1 MDLSGS
7 DTEVIML
14 NYIIRRLAYAII
26 MVVLVSF
33 VSFVII
39 KLPPGDFLTQKL
51 AQLRARGDRS
61 AEGQIET
68 YRIRY
73 NLDKPFL
80 WQYTNWAVNFLKGDF
95 GESFE
100 YERPVS
106 DMLGQRVSMTIILGI
121 ATLIVVWM
129 LAIPL
134 GVFSAVKQYSLGD
147 QVITTLSFLGL
158 GMPGFLLALLIL
170 YFAITVLNVEATGLF
185 SPDYVDAPWSWA
197 RFVDLLKH
205 LWIPALISAIT
216 GVGGLTRIMRG
227 NLLDTLGQPF
237 VEAARARGLANGTVI
252 WKHAVRIAINPLIV
266 ILGSEAIPGIIT
278 GSGLVAVVLNLPT
291 IFPLYIDSLR
301 KLDMYMAGT
310 CIILLTLLTL
320 VGNLLADITLAW
332 VDPRIR
338 LE

>member
-1 MDLSGS
+1 
-7 DTEVIML
+7 ML
-14 NYIIRRLAYAII
+14 NYIIRRLAYAVI
-26 MVVLVSF
+26 MIVLVSF

-68 YRIRY
+68 YRVRY

-100 YERPVS
+100 YERPVR

-147 QVITTLSFLGL
+147 QLITTLSFLGL

>member
-1 MDLSGS
+1 M
-7 DTEVIML
+7 V
-14 NYIIRRLAYAII
+14 NFIIRRILYSLI
-26 MVVLVSF
+26 MLVLVSF
-33 VSFVII
+33 VSFLII

-68 YRIRY
+68 YRVRY
-73 NLDKPFL
+73 NLDKPFM
-80 WQYTNWAVNFLKGDF
+80 WQYTNWAWNFLHGDF

-100 YERPVS
+100 YERPVRE
-106 DMLGQRVSMTIILGI
+106 MLGERVTMTIILSL
-121 ATLIVVWM
+121 ASLIVVWV

-147 QVITTLSFLGL
+147 QVITTLSFIGL
-158 GMPGFLLALLIL
+158 GMPGFLLALLVL
-170 YFAITVLNVEATGLF
+170 YFAITKLNIEATGLF
-185 SPDYVDAPWSWA
+185 SLEYIDAPWSLG
-197 RFVDLLKH
+197 RVGDLMNH
-205 LWIPALISAIT
+205 LWIPAFISAVT
-216 GVGGLTRIMRG
+216 GTGGLTRIMRG

-237 VEAARARGLANGTVI
+237 VEAARARGLKNGTVI

-278 GSGLVAVVLNLPT
+278 GGGLVSIVLNLPT
-291 IFPLYIDSLR
+291 ITPLFVDSLR

-310 CIILLTLLTL
+310 CIVFITMLLL
-320 VGNLLADITLAW
+320 VGNLLADLALAW

>member
-1 MDLSGS
+1 M
-7 DTEVIML
+7 V
-14 NYIIRRLAYAII
+14 NYIIRRLIYALI
-26 MVVLVSF
+26 MIVLVSF

-68 YRIRY
+68 YRKRY
-73 NLDKPFL
+73 NLDKPFM
-80 WQYTNWAVNFLKGDF
+80 WQYTNWAVNFVKGDF

-100 YERPVS
+100 YERPVKE
-106 DMLGQRVSMTIILGI
+106 MLGERVTMTIILGI
-121 ATLIVVWM
+121 ASLVVVWA

-134 GVFSAVKQYSLGD
+134 GVFSAVKQYSVGD
-147 QVITTLSFLGL
+147 QIITTLSFLGL
-158 GMPGFLLALLIL
+158 GMPGFLLALLVL
-170 YFAITVLNVEATGLF
+170 YFAITVLDVEATGLF
-185 SPDYVDAPWSWA
+185 SQEYVNAPWSWA
-197 RFVDLLKH
+197 RLGDLMNH
-205 LWIPALISAIT
+205 LWIPAFISAIT

-227 NLLDTLGQPF
+227 QVLDTLGQPF
-237 VEAARARGLANGTVI
+237 VEAARARGLKNGTVI

-266 ILGSEAIPGIIT
+266 ILGSEAIPGII
-278 GSGLVAVVLNLPT
+278 GGGGLVSVVLNLPT
-291 IFPLYIDSLR
+291 IFPLFIDSLR

-310 CIILLTLLTL
+310 CIVLITILTL
-320 VGNLLADITLAW
+320 VGNLLADLVLAW

>member
-1 MDLSGS
+1 MVS
-7 DTEVIML
+7 
-14 NYIIRRLAYAII
+14 YIVRRVFYALI

-33 VSFVII
+33 VSFLII

-68 YRIRY
+68 YRKRY
-73 NLDKPFL
+73 NLDKPFM
-80 WQYTNWAVNFLKGDF
+80 WQYSNWAVNFLKGDF

-100 YERPVS
+100 YERPVKE
-106 DMLGQRVSMTIILGI
+106 MLGERVTMTIILGI
-121 ATLIVVWM
+121 ASLIVVWI

-134 GVFSAVKQYSLGD
+134 GVFSAVKQYSVAD
-147 QVITTLSFLGL
+147 QVITTLSFVGL
-158 GMPGFLLALLIL
+158 GMPGFLLALLVL
-170 YFAITVLNVEATGLF
+170 YFAITKLDIEATGLF
-185 SPDYVDAPWSWA
+185 STQYISAPWSWA
-197 RFVDLLKH
+197 RVGDLMNH
-205 LWIPALISAIT
+205 LWIPAIISAIT

-227 NLLDTLGQPF
+227 QVLDTLGQPF
-237 VEAARARGLANGTVI
+237 VEAARARGLKNGTVI

-266 ILGSEAIPGIIT
+266 ILGSEAIPGIIA
-278 GSGLVAVVLNLPT
+278 GGGLVSVVLNLPT
-291 IFPLYIDSLR
+291 IFPLFIASLQ

-310 CIILLTLLTL
+310 CIVLITVLTLA
-320 VGNLLADITLAW
+320 GNLLADLVLAW

>member
-1 MDLSGS
+1 MLSY
-7 DTEVIML
+7 L
-14 NYIIRRLAYAII
+14 FRRLGYALI

-51 AQLRARGDRS
+51 ASLRARGDRS
-61 AEGQIET
+61 AEARVDE

-73 NLDKPFL
+73 GLDRPFL
-80 WQYTNWAVNFLKGDF
+80 EQYWGWASKFVQGDF

-100 YERPVS
+100 FERPVK
-106 DMLGQRVSMTIILGI
+106 DMLGERLTMTVILAL
-121 ATLIVVWM
+121 ATLVVTWA

-134 GVFSAVKQYSLGD
+134 GVYSAVRQYSVGD
-147 QVITTLSFLGL
+147 QIITTISFIGL

-170 YFAITVLNVEATGLF
+170 YFAIVVLGQEATGLF
-185 SPDYVDAPWSWA
+185 SQKYVDAPWSIG

-205 LWIPALISAIT
+205 LWIPALVSAVT
-216 GVGGLTRIMRG
+216 GTGGLIRIMRG

-237 VEAARARGLANGTVI
+237 VEAARARGLKNVTVI

-266 ILGSEAIPGIIT
+266 ILGSEAIPNIIT
-278 GSGLVAVVLNLPT
+278 GNALVSIVLNLPT
-291 IFPLYIDSLR
+291 IGPMFVDSLR
-301 KLDMYMAGT
+301 KLDMFMAGT
-310 CIILLTLLTL
+310 CIVLFTMLLLI
-320 VGNLLADITLAW
+320 GNLLADLALAW
-332 VDPRIR
+332 ADPRIR

>member
-1 MDLSGS
+1 MVSYI
-7 DTEVIML
+7 VRRVFYAMIM
-14 NYIIRRLAYAII
+14 I
-26 MVVLVSF
+26 VLVSF
-33 VSFVII
+33 VSFLII

-68 YRIRY
+68 YRKRY

-80 WQYTNWAVNFLKGDF
+80 WQYSNWAVNFLKGDF

-100 YERPVS
+100 YERPVRE
-106 DMLGQRVSMTIILGI
+106 MLGERVTMTIILGV
-121 ATLIVVWM
+121 ASLVVVWI

-134 GVFSAVKQYSLGD
+134 GVFSAVKQYSVGD
-147 QVITTLSFLGL
+147 QIITTLSFVGL
-158 GMPGFLLALLIL
+158 GMPGFLLALLVL
-170 YFAITVLNVEATGLF
+170 YFAITKLDIEATGLF
-185 SPDYVDAPWSWA
+185 STQYVSAPWSWA
-197 RFVDLLKH
+197 RVGDLMNH
-205 LWIPALISAIT
+205 LWIPAIISAIT

-227 NLLDTLGQPF
+227 QVLDTLGQPF
-237 VEAARARGLANGTVI
+237 VEAARARGLKNGTVI

-266 ILGSEAIPGIIT
+266 ILGSEAIPGII
-278 GSGLVAVVLNLPT
+278 GGGGLVSVVLNLPT
-291 IFPLYIDSLR
+291 IFPLFIASLQ

-310 CIILLTLLTL
+310 CIVLITLLTL
-320 VGNLLADITLAW
+320 VGNLLADLVLAW